1 MAAVTQT
8 NRRIPISF
16 WPLLALTLAGVALAI
31 YRLAV
36 GLGPTTNM
44 SDHYPWGIWITID
57 LFLIPVAGAAF
68 TISLIS
74 YFLGREDYHSII
86 RPAVLAGFIIYGVVG
101 VLLFLDIGRW
111 NQFYNI
117 FVPGYINLHSFL
129 EEISL
134 CVTLYTGILVLEV
147 APVFLEKWNIKAP
160 IKWIERGIFVIAGAG
175 IVLSMLHQSSLGSLF
190 LLMSH
195 KLHPL
200 WWTPAL
206 PLLFYLQAVY
216 TGLGTTA
223 IAIYLIWRALGISNN
238 RELFRRIGQ
247 AMSINLMLYL
257 TLKVGDW
264 MGSGEVPL
272 LLKPD
277 AFGLLA
283 WLQLIIGIF
292 IPLGILLSKLVSH
305 SAGPFWAGVFA
316 LIGTFIDRLI
326 VSWIGLA
333 EPSPLPYTPSWIEIL
348 ITIGMTAG
356 GFLLYGAVVRYFNLF
371 PKPKHLAEHGFQS
384 AD

>member
-1 MAAVTQT
+1 MAAITRPT
-8 NRRIPISF
+8 STAEANRRIPVSF
-16 WPLLALTLAGVALAI
+16 WPLLALTLIGVALAV
-31 YRLAV
+31 YRLIV
-36 GLGPTTNM
+36 GLGPSTNM
-44 SDHYPWGIWITID
+44 SDSYPWGIWITID
-57 LFLIPVAGAAF
+57 LFLIPFAGAAF

-86 RPAVLAGFIIYGVVG
+86 RPAVLAGFLGYGVVG

-117 FVPGYINLHSFL
+117 FNPVYINLHSFL

-134 CVTLYTGILVLEV
+134 CVTLYTVILILEV
-147 APVFLEKWNIKAP
+147 APVFLEKWGYQAP
-160 IKWIERGIFVIAGAG
+160 IRWIDRSIFVIAGAG

-216 TGLGTTA
+216 TGLGATA
-223 IAIYLIWRALGISNN
+223 IAITLIWRALGIRNN
-238 RELFRRIGQ
+238 RELYRRLGQ
-247 AMSINLMLYL
+247 AMSINLMLYAAV
-257 TLKVGDW
+257 KIGDW
-264 MGSGEVPL
+264 MGSEEIPL

-283 WLQLIIGIF
+283 WFQFIIGIL
-292 IPLGILLSKLVSH
+292 IPLGILLSKLVGH

-333 EPSPLPYTPSWIEIL
+333 EPSPVPYTPSWIEIL
-348 ITIGMTAG
+348 ITVGMIAG
-356 GFLLYGAVVRYFNLF
+356 GFLVYGAVVRYFNLF
-371 PKPKHLAEHGFQS
+371 PKPEHG
-384 AD
+384 

>member
-1 MAAVTQT
+1 MATLTKSQR
-8 NRRIPISF
+8 NIPISF
-16 WPLLALTLAGVALAI
+16 WPLLALTLLGVGLAI

-74 YFLGREDYHSII
+74 YFLGREDYHSVI
-86 RPAVLAGFIIYGVVG
+86 RPAVLAGFIGYGIVG
-101 VLLFLDIGRW
+101 ALLFLDIGRW

-117 FVPGYINLHSFL
+117 LVPGYINLHSFL

-134 CVTLYTGILVLEV
+134 CITLYTGILILEV
-147 APVFLEKWNIKAP
+147 APVFLEKWNIKIP
-160 IKWIERGIFVIAGAG
+160 IRWIERGIFIIAGAG

-190 LLMSH
+190 LLMPH

-223 IAIYLIWRALGISNN
+223 IAVRLIWGALKLPIN
-238 RELFRRIGQ
+238 RDLFRRIGQ
-247 AMSINLMLYL
+247 AMSINLMLYAAI
-257 TLKVGDW
+257 KVGDW
-264 MGSGEVPL
+264 MGSEEIPL
-272 LLKPD
+272 LLRPD
-277 AFGLLA
+277 AFGLIA
-283 WLQLIIGIF
+283 WLQFLIGIVL
-292 IPLGILLSKLVSH
+292 PLGILLSKLVGHTS
-305 SAGPFWAGVFA
+305 GPFWAGVFA
-316 LIGTFIDRLI
+316 LIGTFIDRLVI
-326 VSWIGLA
+326 SWVGLA
-333 EPSPLPYTPSWIEIL
+333 EPSPVTYFPSWIEIM
-348 ITIGMTAG
+348 IMVGMIAG
-356 GFLLYGAVVRYFNLF
+356 GFLLYGAVVRYFRLF
-371 PKPKHLAEHGFQS
+371 PEPEHAHS
-384 AD
+384 